1 MCGILGFFRSSS
13 DPHVMT
19 RMSTAMRML
28 QHRGP
33 DDSGLTQITGG
44 RGVAWLGHTRL
55 SVMDL
60 SAAGHQPMQ
69 SADGRYALVFNGEI
83 YNYRE
88 LRAKLIERG
97 VRFKSDSDTE
107 VLLAAWQAWG
117 RDCLTQLDGMFAFS
131 VYDRESETL
140 TCVRDAFGIKP
151 FFYSYGD
158 GDFCFAS
165 EVPGLIAL
173 RGSKPQVNWQRAY
186 DYLVHGEYDS
196 RADSMVD
203 GIRHLMPGHVLTV
216 SMGGAALEVFLER
229 WWAPR
234 IAQSFDMGFSEA
246 AELVRQRFFR
256 SVELNLRSDVALG
269 AALSGGIDS
278 SAIVCAMR
286 HLAPEMPI
294 HTFSFVASGTPADEE
309 RWINIVNSNVRATV
323 HKVRLGPGELVRDLD
338 GLLLAQGEPFGS
350 LSIYAQYRVYQEAR
364 ECGVTVTLD
373 GQGADEI
380 LAGYQGFPG
389 ERIHSL
395 IDEREWLQA
404 CRFLDQWRRWPGRSL
419 STGLRSVI
427 SEWGGDAVRLML
439 RRLAGL
445 DRPPEWID
453 AELAADMGIQFDF
466 QRFRSGA
473 EASGR
478 RLIAQEVNM
487 LTSHGLPAL
496 LRLGDRNSMH
506 FAVESRVP
514 FLSLDFV
521 ELMLGMPERFLVS
534 DEGRTKHLFRAAM
547 EGIVPSEILNRK
559 DKIGFE
565 PPERDLIL
573 SIAKDIKQVLRQ
585 DIGIPFLRGKV
596 LSQHFDEIVSGARP
610 FSWQAWRWFNFYKWK
625 LMLVG

>member
-1 MCGILGFFRSSS
+1 MCGILGFFRPSSNA
-13 DPHVMT
+13 HVATHMK
-19 RMSTAMRML
+19 SAMRLL

-33 DDSGLTQITGG
+33 DDSGLTQISGG
-44 RGVAWLGHTRL
+44 RGAIWLGHTRL
-55 SVMDL
+55 SVIDL

-69 SADGRYALVFNGEI
+69 SADGRFCLVFNGEI

-88 LRAKLIERG
+88 LRAELIEVG
-97 VRFKSDSDTE
+97 IRFRSDSDSE
-107 VLLAAWQAWG
+107 VLLAAWARWG
-117 RDCLTQLDGMFAFS
+117 RDCLARLEGMFVFA
-131 VYDRESETL
+131 VYDRQTQIL

-151 FFYSYGD
+151 FFYAHVD
-158 GDFCFAS
+158 GSFCFAS
-165 EVPGLIAL
+165 EIPALITL
-173 RGSKPQVNWQRAY
+173 RGSKPQINWQRAY
-186 DYLVHGEYDS
+186 DYLVHGEYDA

-203 GIRHLMPGHVLTV
+203 GLRQLMPGHVLTL
-216 SMGGAALEVFLER
+216 SMAGSMPEVTIER
-229 WWAPR
+229 WWVPR
-234 IAQSFDMGFSEA
+234 IAQSLQIEFSDA
-246 AELVRQRFFR
+246 AELVRQRFLR

-278 SAIVCAMR
+278 SSIVCAMR

-309 RWINIVNSNVRATV
+309 RWIDIVNSHVGAKV
-323 HKVRLGPGELVRDLD
+323 HKVRLGPGELMRNLDDLM
-338 GLLLAQGEPFGS
+338 LAQGEPFGS

-364 ECGVTVTLD
+364 DCGVTVTLD

-389 ERIHSL
+389 ERVHSL
-395 IDEREWLQA
+395 IDEGEWLQV

-419 STGLRSVI
+419 SQGLRAVI
-427 SEWGGDAVRLML
+427 AECGGDSVRFVL

-445 DRPPEWID
+445 DRPPDWIN
-453 AELAADMGIQFDF
+453 AELAAEMGIEFKY
-466 QRFRSGA
+466 QRFRSGL

-496 LRLGDRNSMH
+496 LRHGDRNSMH

-521 ELMLGMPERFLVS
+521 HLMLSMPEHFLVS
-534 DEGRTKHLFRAAM
+534 NEGRTKHLFRAAM
-547 EGIVPSEILNRK
+547 EGLVPPEILNRR

-573 SIAKDIKQVLRQ
+573 SIAEDIKQLLRQ

-596 LSQHFDEIVSGARP
+596 LSQHFDEIVSGTRP